1 MLSVAE
7 TSFNYVDRPSYAV
20 APAGRSFLE
29 QVEVVELSLADIE
42 CLASFEPQGG
52 VYHRLLESLRSQLHE
67 GATYPVLVEH

>member
-29 QVEVVELSLADIE
+29 QVEVVELSLAE

-52 VYHRLLESLRSQLHE
+52 VYHRLLESLRSQPHE
-67 GATYPVLVEH
+67 VATYPVLVEH